1 MATPYED
8 IFKKFKNKISDV
20 ELYKLDE
27 VSQTEQLMLWLDT
40 AIGFIEL
47 DDLKIQN
54 DLSDKDND
62 LEEFT
67 ADLTNAEME
76 VISLYMVVAWYDQKI
91 NSMEHIMLY
100 VGTKDEKWTNQRE
113 HLRTMTETC
122 EMYRLRARKYF
133 RNYCYKN
140 NDYLGDE

>member
-1 MATPYED
+1 MATSYEE

-20 ELYKLDE
+20 ELAKLSTREQD
-27 VSQTEQLMLWLDT
+27 EQLCLWLDT
-40 AIGFIEL
+40 AIGLIEL

-54 DLSDKDND
+54 DLSDRDND
-62 LEEFT
+62 LGEFT
-67 ADLTNAEME
+67 ADLTNGEME
-76 VISLYMVVAWYDQKI
+76 VVSLYMVVAWYDQKI

-100 VGTKDEKWTNQRE
+100 IGTKDEKWTNQRE
-113 HLRTMTETC
+113 HLRTMNDTC

-140 NDYLGDE
+140 NNYLGDE

>member
-1 MATPYED
+1 MATSYED
-8 IFKKFKNKISDV
+8 IFKRFKNKISDV

-27 VSQTEQLMLWLDT
+27 DSQKEQLVLWLDG
-40 AIGFIEL
+40 AIGKIEL
-47 DDLKIQN
+47 DDLKIKN
-54 DLSDKDND
+54 DLSDRDND
-62 LEEFT
+62 LEEFA
-67 ADLTNAEME
+67 ADLTNAEIE
-76 VISLYMVVAWYDQKI
+76 VLALYMVVDWYDQKI

-122 EMYRLRARKYF
+122 EMYRLRARKHF

-140 NDYLGDE
+140 NDYLGD

>member
-1 MATPYED
+1 MATSYEN
-8 IFKKFKNKISDV
+8 IFNRFKNKISDV
-20 ELYKLDE
+20 ELYKLGSDE
-27 VSQTEQLMLWLDT
+27 QFEQLTMWLDT
-40 AIGFIEL
+40 AIGLIEL
-47 DDLKIQN
+47 DDLKIKN
-54 DLSDKDND
+54 DLSDRDNNSK
-62 LEEFT
+62 EFT
-67 ADLTNAEME
+67 ADLTNGEME

-140 NDYLGDE
+140 NDYLGD